1 MMTTQQ
7 EFIKHIA
14 SLAGEGET
22 ALVLRQKPY
31 LVDGAPQ
38 FYANGGIKATWPAYL
53 PSHKINPAW
62 SVFMNTAAF
71 IVDRFKG
78 GHPSASAANCEFVLV
93 MMLDDIG
100 TPKAKTPPIEP
111 SWILETSEGCFQW
124 GYIFSEQ
131 PRKGEYCAA
140 WAAIAAAGYTDPG
153 AGNAVRNFR
162 IPGSVNLKPER
173 KGFVSR
179 LVEWHPEREFTL
191 EQLCAAFNVVPG
203 EVQSVHKPLRL
214 TDDGNDDVLKFLNDS
229 GLVASAPNHEGWL
242 SVICPNAEKH
252 SDGSPVGR
260 YLPSNRSFCCFHSS
274 CVEINSTEF
283 LRWVAEQGGP
293 DHQPGARDDLVAKK
307 VGEALA
313 KLTPTAAYPDE
324 AAKVIE
330 EVDRRELGRIQ
341 KADWFKEFAY
351 VLPDDGY
358 FSMTTRQELTR
369 RGFDAVYRHIGCKSI
384 HGKNPRV
391 SASYSFDESRQEK
404 GARVL
409 DGIAYA
415 PGESVLVLRNNQAFG
430 NRWRDARPVGIPGD
444 ISPWLDHCEALV
456 PDLEQREHIFNVMA
470 FKMQNPA
477 VKINHAILMGGAPGC
492 GKDTLWAPFI
502 WSVCGPG
509 LHNYALV
516 DAERIESQW
525 GYQYESEIFV
535 LNELREPEA
544 RERRALANKLKPI
557 IAAPPDVISVNRKG
571 LAPYDA
577 SNRLLV
583 IAFTNDYA
591 PISIESDDRRWFCVW
606 THAPKMEDGRK
617 IWNWY
622 KSGGYEACA
631 AWLRAR
637 DVSAFNPAAPAP
649 MTDFKQSMIESS
661 LSPAEAAIMR
671 LIEAGVSDFG
681 KGVVASP
688 WQSVA
693 DRLMAHMPESGRRV
707 HPNAVVHALKQA
719 GWVDCGRIMSREHT
733 NKKHLFVRPDMMAKP
748 KSELR
753 ALVEAPPPPIMQLVK

>member
-1 MMTTQQ
+1 MTTQQ

-53 PSHKINPAW
+53 PTHKVNPAW
-62 SVFMNTAAF
+62 SVFMNTASF
-71 IVDRFKG
+71 IVDRFKD
-78 GHPSASAANCEFVLV
+78 GHPSASAANCDFVLV

-162 IPGSVNLKPER
+162 IPGSANLKPER

-179 LVEWHPEREFTL
+179 LVEWRPEREFTL
-191 EQLCAAFNVVPG
+191 DQLCAAFGVTPG
-203 EVQSVHKPLRL
+203 EAQSTYNPIRL
-214 TDDGNDDVLKFLNDS
+214 ADDGSDDVLAFLNDH
-229 GLVASAPNHEGWL
+229 GLVASAPNHDGWL

-260 YLPSNRSFCCFHSS
+260 YLPANRSFCCFHSS
-274 CVEINSTEF
+274 CVEINSGEF
-283 LRWVAEQGGP
+283 LNWVAEQGGP
-293 DHQPGARDDLVAKK
+293 KHDAGLRDDL
-307 VGEALA
+307 LA
-313 KLTPTAAYPDE
+313 NVMKGTLDKLTPTAAYPDE
-324 AAKVIE
+324 AAKIIA
-330 EVDRRELGRIQ
+330 EVEQRELGRVQ

-369 RGFDAVYRHIGCKSI
+369 RGFDAIYRGVACKTI
-384 HGKNPRV
+384 HGDKKAKV
-391 SASYSFDESRQEK
+391 SASIAFDESRQEK

-409 DGIAYA
+409 NGIAYA
-415 PGESVLVLRNNQAFG
+415 PGESVLIERNGDAFG
-430 NRWRDARPVGIPGD
+430 NRWKDARQAGAAGD
-444 ISPWLDHCEALV
+444 ITPWLDHCEALV

-535 LNELREPEA
+535 LNELKEPEA

-606 THAPKMEDGRK
+606 SHAPKMDDGRK

-622 KSGGYEACA
+622 KAGGYEACA

-637 DVSAFNPAAPAP
+637 DVAAFNPAAPAP

-671 LIEAGVSDFG
+671 LIESGVSDFG

-688 WQSVA
+688 WQAVA
-693 DRLMAHMPESGRRV
+693 DRLTMHMPESGRRV
-707 HPNAVVHALKQA
+707 HPNAVVHALKES
-719 GWVDCGRIMSREHT
+719 GWIDIGRIMSDKHKT
-733 NKKHLFVRPDMMAKP
+733 KKHLFVRPDMMVKR
-748 KSELR
+748 KGELR
-753 ALVEAPPPPIMQLVK
+753 ALVEEPPPPLMQLVK